1 MRVCCVWCVPLS
13 VSARGTINDQRH
25 LNLGPDPSTVRSVSC
40 GWCLFF
46 CRFTIC
52 FKVSFSFSSVC
63 SFPCWTWWTLLL
75 DEWVAFMHG
84 PDWPVSGQFNSF
96 STPSKKPSVQ
106 AEQRHSVSRLE
117 CLVVSARFRNFA
129 QAVWSPR
136 GHFPSWPIE
145 FIETIRVAGA
155 EKQKSEIK
163 LDLFYFEEKPVTDLT
178 GLRTCSNPRCC
189 LRTYA
194 LLSFFSLSLSLSIVK
209 LNISSC
215 CFSPFRFLIG
225 ITASLARSWGRFV
238 TTWTFRKRARALCS
252 A

>member
-1 MRVCCVWCVPLS
+1 MLCLVCSSLCVCARDYKRPTPFESRTRSVHRPLSELWLVPLFLS
-13 VSARGTINDQRH
+13 FH
-25 LNLGPDPSTVRSVSC
+25 YLL
-40 GWCLFF
+40 
-46 CRFTIC
+46 
-52 FKVSFSFSSVC
+52 KVSFSFSPVC

>member
-1 MRVCCVWCVPLS
+1 MVGASFFVVSLSASKYLSLSRLFVLFRVGRDGLFYLMNESRSCTVPIGPLAANSILS
-13 VSARGTINDQRH
+13 PPQV
-25 LNLGPDPSTVRSVSC
+25 
-40 GWCLFF
+40 
-46 CRFTIC
+46 
-52 FKVSFSFSSVC
+52 
-63 SFPCWTWWTLLL
+63 
-75 DEWVAFMHG
+75 
-84 PDWPVSGQFNSF
+84 
-96 STPSKKPSVQ
+96 KKPSVQ

-225 ITASLARSWGRFV
+225 ITASLARS
-238 TTWTFRKRARALCS
+238 
-252 A
+252 